1 MGFDKSNNGSGS
13 LCWTCRP
20 DVFWNCSW
28 VVKSIFPDGCEVASA
43 LNSQTGTKK
52 YEVLERVMVCPNHVK
67 EKQKNTTADNLKVK
81 HIIKRR
87 CQCKRVAMP
96 DKLTGKVIEIHPSI
110 SEAANVTDI
119 GRQSITANLRGRS
132 KTAGGYVWK
141 YADEMEV
148 TN

>member
-28 VVKSIFPDGCEVASA
+28 VVKSIFPDGAIVDSKPVEESY
-43 LNSQTGTKK
+43 NGKFKTFD
-52 YEVLERVMVCPNHVK
+52 RVRVCPNYIK

-87 CQCKRVAMP
+87 CQCKRVAML
-96 DKLTGKVIEIHPSI
+96 DKLTGKVLSIHQSI

-132 KTAGGYVWK
+132 KTTGGYVWK